1 MNEGLLE
8 VPSGQLA
15 LFFSLDYGGRS
26 ARILAGSG
34 GSNRMPE
41 KITA

>member
-1 MNEGLLE
+1 METAIAR
-8 VPSGQLA
+8 LA
-15 LFFSLDYGGRS
+15 GTFFLSLDYGGRS

-34 GSNRMPE
+34 GSSHKAE